1 MSKIHLVVLG
11 APKAQAR
18 HRSFK
23 RGNFTGTYD
32 PSKGIKEAL
41 ASVVQDQ
48 APKEPLTGAI
58 SLDVTFYLPRPKG
71 HYGSGRNAL
80 KLKKNAPEWHTSK
93 PDIDN
98 LEKLVQDSLNG
109 IFWKDDSQ
117 IAVLTCRK
125 LYSEKPRTEIFIS
138 DEIL

>member
-1 MSKIHLVVLG
+1 MTKIHLTVLG
-11 APKAQAR
+11 SPKAQAR

-32 PSKGIKEAL
+32 PSSEKKEIL
-41 ASVVQDQ
+41 ASIVQDQ

-71 HYGSGRNAL
+71 HYGSGANAL
-80 KLKKNAPEWHTSK
+80 KLKGSAPEWHTSK

-98 LEKLVQDSLNG
+98 LEKLVQDSLNK

-117 IAVLTCRK
+117 ICLISCRK

-138 DEIL
+138 DELL